1 MGEKKGDA
9 TSTRPR
15 AARRRLRT
23 NTDRLEEAIARDIE
37 LVYQKPV
44 SEWDW
49 EELSHGRPKGS
60 DGTFSGPRPTWI
72 TSSVQAEAKRRM
84 RVMTEDQIMVHADA
98 AIKVLNELMTD
109 NDVDDFGKPTT
120 PSAVKLQAAQYV
132 LNHIIGT
139 PKARVEIDTHNPLA
153 ELMGG
158 ILVNPDG
165 EPSHMIVEG
174 TVVDQEEADDNDSG
188 GDG

>member
-1 MGEKKGDA
+1 MGEKKGNA
-9 TSTRPR
+9 TSTRVR

-23 NTDRLEEAIARDIE
+23 NADRLEEAISRDIE
-37 LVYQKPV
+37 LVYEKPV
-44 SEWDW
+44 KEWDW
-49 EELSHGRPKGS
+49 DELSHGRPRGK
-60 DGTFSGPRPTWI
+60 DGTFAGLKPMWI
-72 TSSVQAEAKRRM
+72 TPAITAEAKRRM
-84 RVMTEDQIMVHADA
+84 RSMTEEQLMVHADA
-98 AIKVLNELMTD
+98 AIKVLNTLMTD
-109 NDVDDFGKPTT
+109 SDVDDFGKPTT
-120 PSAVKLQAAQYV
+120 PAAVKLQAAQYV

-174 TVVDQEEADDNDSG
+174 TVVDQEEADDNDAG